1 MRTLSYVTD
10 IKATPEKIWDILWN
24 PETYSKWTHAFQPDC
39 VMKSDWKIDGE
50 TYFLDKT
57 EKNGM
62 IATISSLN
70 KPFEVVFKHLGMLE
84 NGVADRNSKAVVDW
98 IGLQEKYFI
107 TPLDGGLVKLQM
119 EVQTFPEYEEM
130 MDKGFDFAI
139 KEVKRLAEQ

>member
-1 MRTLSYVTD
+1 
-10 IKATPEKIWDILWN
+10 
-24 PETYSKWTHAFQPDC
+24 
-39 VMKSDWKIDGE
+39 
-50 TYFLDKT
+50 
-57 EKNGM
+57 M